1 MDIAVRR
8 EILSE
13 EFDYQTIMHA
23 LGDHVYPRGRISAL
37 IRGGDIVRVK
47 KGIYVFGEQYRE
59 RPYSREV
66 LANIIYGPSYISL
79 EYAMGFYGM
88 IPESVEGVTSVT
100 TGRSRRFE
108 TPVGLFS
115 YRSVPAAAFSVGIDR
130 METRDGK
137 SFLIALPEKALA
149 DKIRLDHGSGISS
162 QRELKQ
168 YLIDSLRIDPAT
180 LAGMNAERVE
190 EYSALYRSR
199 KIGLLAK
206 LLHRGIG
213 RGGRWK

>member
-8 EILSE
+8 EIHSE

-23 LGDHVYPRGRISAL
+23 LGDHAYPRGRISDL
-37 IRGGDIVRVK
+37 LQRGDIVRVK
-47 KGIYVFGEQYRE
+47 KGIYIFGEQYRQ

-79 EYAMGFYGM
+79 EYAMGFYGL

-115 YRSVPAAAFSVGIDR
+115 YRSVPTAAFSAGIDR
-130 METRDGK
+130 METRDGR

-162 QRELKQ
+162 QRELKR
-168 YLIDSLRIDPAT
+168 YLMDSMRIDPAT

-199 KIGLLAK
+199 KIGLLAA
-206 LLHRGIG
+206 LLRRGID
-213 RGGRWK
+213 RGGR